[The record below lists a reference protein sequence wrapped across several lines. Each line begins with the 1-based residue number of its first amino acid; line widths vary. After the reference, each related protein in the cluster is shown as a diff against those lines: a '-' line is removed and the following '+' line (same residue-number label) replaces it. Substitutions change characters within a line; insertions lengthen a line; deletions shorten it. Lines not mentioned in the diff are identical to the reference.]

1 MQYKCLSEM
10 RMEAAL
16 LVETRFVSQQV
27 VYHGTGDENIT
38 SHCNRQS
45 AGEVWLGKINRMST
59 ASGDNG
65 HTMSSLAWLKY
76 LTWNLILQ
84 LNLRFLA
91 SDASHV
97 LCTAAIAS
105 PVNYLVHQQ
114 LADTDG
120 RDNHPGQQT
129 REHPEAK
136 LAHRTSLSGRSPTM
150 ITGNTRDLFERA

>member
-1 MQYKCLSEM
+1 
-10 RMEAAL
+10 MEAAL

-105 PVNYLVHQQ
+105 PVNQLVRQQ
-114 LADTDG
+114 LIQMVGTT
-120 RDNHPGQQT
+120 HPDQQT
-129 REHPEAK
+129 REHSEAK
-136 LAHRTSLSGRSPTM
+136 LTHRTSLSRQSPTM